1 MKKVRC
7 VIQKGKTL
15 FYPIIKGSK
24 YKLIDIIE
32 ERECGKYDDE
42 LLKGTCF
49 KKFRTKWILISIH
62 IILETFPAYNV
73 YIIQLMILKSKL

>member
-15 FYPIIKGSK
+15 FHPIIKGSK

-49 KKFRTKWILISIH
+49 NNLGTK
-62 IILETFPAYNV
+62 
-73 YIIQLMILKSKL
+73 

>member
-49 KKFRTKWILISIH
+49 NSEKYH
-62 IILETFPAYNV
+62 ITLLY
-73 YIIQLMILKSKL
+73 KLVR

>member
-24 YKLIDIIE
+24 YKLIDIIK

-42 LLKGTCF
+42 LLKGTFF
-49 KKFRTKWILISIH
+49 KNLGPNKSLFQFILS
-62 IILETFPAYNV
+62 
-73 YIIQLMILKSKL
+73 